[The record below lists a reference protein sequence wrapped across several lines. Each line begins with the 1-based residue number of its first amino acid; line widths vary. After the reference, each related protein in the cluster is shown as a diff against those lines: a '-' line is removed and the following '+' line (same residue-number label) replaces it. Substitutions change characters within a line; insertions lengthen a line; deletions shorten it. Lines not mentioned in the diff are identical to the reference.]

1 MAVVVSRSAPYVEV
15 SRINENVLSVFQ
27 DSGQGSVNLVE
38 GIADGSSLVCHSDS
52 QFVLRYFPG
61 AFAVCTLCSHNLY
74 RKLQLNHTGLITG
87 LGPFGC
93 LFLIQR
99 QGHISAQSTGLR
111 KICRDRKESLL
122 SCCQLKILCAGSD
135 SHAVHL
141 YGPLEI
147 IALKVSEVVAVMDL
161 HGDLFLS
168 HLF

>member
-74 RKLQLNHTGLITG
+74 WKLQLNHTGLITG

-93 LFLIQR
+93 FFLVQR
-99 QGHISAQSTGLR
+99 QGHISAQSTDLR
-111 KICRDRKESLL
+111 KVCGIVRRVFSPAASSRFCVPEATATPST
-122 SCCQLKILCAGSD
+122 ST
-135 SHAVHL
+135 VHL
-141 YGPLEI
+141 R
-147 IALKVSEVVAVMDL
+147 S
-161 HGDLFLS
+161 
-168 HLF
+168 